1 MSSKKTFGM
10 KGITAAVMAALLTL
24 AGVPAATA
32 WASEPP
38 APIET
43 TLEQLSDLV
52 SRLEAELAAMEAP
65 VAERLEERLEE
76 LLELIES
83 ILSDF
88 DRPQSDGDRDA
99 LKVRILR
106 LDLAMH
112 RLLFLLENLV
122 EEAVEDSERRGAAD
136 AIEGLRRWMGGYV
149 EKMTTGMEP
158 ERAERFEAA
167 AHQAMRD
174 LVRRL
179 AAMTERVRPSEES
192 RPLMA
197 RMIERLERLLFRL
210 DGFILEHL
218 PTPHQARRP

>member
-1 MSSKKTFGM
+1 MISKKAVGM
-10 KGITAAVMAALLTL
+10 KGIAVAVMSVLLTL
-24 AGVPAATA
+24 AAVPAATA
-32 WASEPP
+32 WASDSP
-38 APIET
+38 APIEA

-83 ILSDF
+83 ILREF

-122 EEAVEDSERRGAAD
+122 EEAAEGPDRRGAGD
-136 AIEGLRRWMGGYV
+136 AIKGLRQWMGGYV
-149 EKMTTGMEP
+149 EKMTAGMEP
-158 ERAERFEAA
+158 EQAERFESA
-167 AHQAMRD
+167 AHRAMRD

-179 AAMTERVRPSEES
+179 AAMTERVRPSEKN
-192 RPLMA
+192 RPLMS
-197 RMIERLERLLFRL
+197 RIIERLERLLFRL

-218 PTPHQARRP
+218 PTPHQPRRP